1 METSANRTVILAPSG
16 VSRLKEHRVSVG
28 NKPHTINLS
37 KIDTKAPFSVE
48 IDGKTCLIE
57 LLNELEFGK
66 AFLVETNGRVYR
78 VALEEFKENARFFV
92 RVNNKP
98 YEVEHQ
104 IAKMSLPPTQVMKPT
119 SLLPRKQSFDGLVG
133 KENAVTAPKP
143 GILMPLKV
151 KVGDT
156 VNSGQ
161 PLCVFESMKMENEII
176 SSKTGVVKEIHVSEG
191 SSVSQRQPIII
202 IE

>member
-1 METSANRTVILAPSG
+1 MVILAPSG

-37 KIDTKAPFSVE
+37 KVDTKAPFSVE
-48 IDGKTCLIE
+48 IDGKTCRVE

-66 AFLVETNGRVYR
+66 AFLVKTNGRVYK
-78 VALEEFKENARFFV
+78 VELDEFKENAPFFV

-98 YEVEHQ
+98 YKVEHQ
-104 IAKMSLPPTQVMKPT
+104 IAKLSLPPTQVLKPA
-119 SLLPRKQSFDGLVG
+119 SLLPRNQSFDRLIG
-133 KENAVTAPKP
+133 KENAVTAPMP
-143 GILMPLKV
+143 GILVSLKV

-156 VNSGQ
+156 VDSGQ
-161 PLCVFESMKMENEII
+161 PLCILESMKMENEIV
-176 SSKTGVVKEIHVSEG
+176 SSKAGVVKEIHVSEG
-191 SSVSQRQPIII
+191 SSLRQGQIIVS